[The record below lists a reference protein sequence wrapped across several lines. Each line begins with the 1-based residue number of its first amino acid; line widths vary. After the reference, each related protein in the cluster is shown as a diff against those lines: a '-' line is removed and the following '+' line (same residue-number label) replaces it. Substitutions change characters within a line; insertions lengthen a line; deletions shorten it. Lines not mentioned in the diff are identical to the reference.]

1 MPNLALPRTMQV
13 YGKVQ
18 MNASLA
24 GTRKSIVSEAS
35 GELEQMGVQ
44 FREVDP
50 FNLWVS
56 PKPAKPSIRTTS

>member
-1 MPNLALPRTMQV
+1 MNIFNN
-13 YGKVQ
+13 KVQ
-18 MNASLA
+18 MSASLA
-24 GTRKSIVSEAS
+24 GKRKSIVSEAT

-56 PKPAKPSIRTTS
+56 SKLAELSTQNHALF

>member
-1 MPNLALPRTMQV
+1 MSLC
-13 YGKVQ
+13 GKVQ
-18 MNASLA
+18 MNATLA
-24 GTRKSIVSEAS
+24 GKRKSIISDAS

-56 PKPAKPSIRTTS
+56 PKLSSFLAGLYFVPVT

>member
-1 MPNLALPRTMQV
+1 MTSFCGNLQMDARVASKRTPMISQ
-13 YGKVQ
+13 
-18 MNASLA
+18 S
-24 GTRKSIVSEAS
+24 S

-56 PKPAKPSIRTTS
+56 PKTVQML